1 MPAATAPASSRRNW
15 NGCRGTWQPL
25 ATSKMPLEQ
34 ISRPAQGASMSTI
47 LRTGISPAFSDAVV
61 AELRAAINNNAP
73 STKQSIAV
81 YFRARSL
88 LGSIARFGWF
98 YRAPTSAV
106 PMLGVQNACD
116 WLVEKKTIIGVDTQ
130 RD

>member
-34 ISRPAQGASMSTI
+34 ISRPAQGASMSTK

-73 STKQSIAV
+73 INETVFS
-81 YFRARSL
+81 SL
-88 LGSIARFGWF
+88 LPSQKVAWSFEPVGKGLYVSTNAFGTVIRCKNCWPAAYDNF
-98 YRAPTSAV
+98 
-106 PMLGVQNACD
+106 G
-116 WLVEKKTIIGVDTQ
+116 
-130 RD
+130 